1 MNTLLSLESGKSHSN
16 IIRSKYLDYGW
27 SILTYAVFA
36 SCIMYN
42 FLFSLSLWIKLWIK
56 YCLPPVLQLK
66 HDENQPPSDVPN
78 CIQIHFQ
85 EALAFFSHTNSTL
98 QVLEIKS
105 KALHH
110 SKTPELSLYHAGS
123 YLQVRSLQSTV
134 HVLFPRVWQLSLLW
148 TGHVVHTSRS
158 NTSLG
163 VEEVRTD

>member
-1 MNTLLSLESGKSHSN
+1 MAGQYWLMM
-16 IIRSKYLDYGW
+16 YLQ
-27 SILTYAVFA
+27 VV
-36 SCIMYN
+36 
-42 FLFSLSLWIKLWIK
+42 LWINSYFL
-56 YCLPPVLQLK
+56 CLYELNYELNTVYHQFCNLNMMKTNLYQMYLTVFKPF
-66 HDENQPPSDVPN
+66 
-78 CIQIHFQ
+78 QIDFQ
-85 EALAFFSHTNSTL
+85 EALPFFPHTNSTL
-98 QVLEIKS
+98 QILEIKS

-158 NTSLG
+158 NTGQG